1 MSRQIVLRSPTVN
14 KRQPL
19 LLSSSGSSTSSSNGS
34 KSTRSGGG
42 SGSSFAEV
50 AGGTTAECA
59 AVCCCCPCGL
69 VNLLVMAIY
78 KLPAGLCRKAWKEKR
93 KQQLIKKGLL
103 PKRKRSKC
111 KYGCDELEMQIHPVV
126 DLQNCLTDR
135 AMNSDESERR
145 VVELEKE
152 MWERFYSAGFWR
164 TASQRQRETTS

>member
-1 MSRQIVLRSPTVN
+1 MHIYTYVMSRQIVLRSPTVN

-19 LLSSSGSSTSSSNGS
+19 LTSNSSG
-34 KSTRSGGG
+34 KSAASGGG
-42 SGSSFAEV
+42 GSRFAEV

-69 VNLLVMAIY
+69 FNLLLLAIY

-111 KYGCDELEMQIHPVV
+111 KCGCDDLELQIHTVV
-126 DLQNCLTDR
+126 DLQNCLTDH
-135 AMNSDESERR
+135 ALNSDESERR

-164 TASQRQRETTS
+164 TPSQRQRETTS